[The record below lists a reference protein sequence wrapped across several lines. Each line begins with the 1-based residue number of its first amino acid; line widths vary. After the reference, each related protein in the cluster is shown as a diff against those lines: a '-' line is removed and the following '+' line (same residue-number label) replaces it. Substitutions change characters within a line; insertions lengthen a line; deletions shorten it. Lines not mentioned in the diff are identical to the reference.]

1 MSTDDTTSTVQS
13 PRPHKKEGRLSAPTI
28 AGPRTENIIRL
39 VVNPKKTRRK
49 TPLVPQE
56 ELPVS
61 RVNLIKLTRK
71 LAEDAEKGTLKGV
84 GGFAEYED
92 GYIFGLEGSYL
103 VDPSTAA
110 LPLLQLQKRVMDG
123 ISEQDDD

>member
-1 MSTDDTTSTVQS
+1 MDDTTTVQS
-13 PRPHKKEGRLSAPTI
+13 LRSRKKEGRPVASTI

-39 VVNPKKTRRK
+39 VVNPKKTKRK

-56 ELPVS
+56 ELPLS
-61 RVNLIKLTRK
+61 RINLIKLTRK
-71 LAEDAEKGTLKGV
+71 LAEDAEKGTLKGL

-103 VDPSTAA
+103 VDPSSAA

-123 ISEQDDD
+123 ITEQEE

>member
-1 MSTDDTTSTVQS
+1 MDDIISTAQNPKSHRKKGESS
-13 PRPHKKEGRLSAPTI
+13 PPTI

-49 TPLVPQE
+49 TPFLPQE
-56 ELPVS
+56 DLPLS

-71 LAEDAEKGTLKGV
+71 LAEDAEKGTLKGL

-103 VDPSTAA
+103 VDPSSAA
-110 LPLLQLQKRVMDG
+110 LPLLQLQARIMDG
-123 ISEQDDD
+123 IRENED

>member
-1 MSTDDTTSTVQS
+1 MDDTISTVQNPKSHRKKGESS
-13 PRPHKKEGRLSAPTI
+13 PPTI
-28 AGPRTENIIRL
+28 ARPRTKNIIRL

-49 TPLVPQE
+49 TPFLPQE
-56 ELPVS
+56 DLPLS

-71 LAEDAEKGTLKGV
+71 LAEDAEKGTLKGL

-103 VDPSTAA
+103 VDPSSAA
-110 LPLLQLQKRVMDG
+110 LPLLQLQARIMDG
-123 ISEQDDD
+123 IRENED